1 MQIIRMREITGLP
14 LVNRVLVTAQRMLP
28 GQVIGIH
35 SDRPLLGYEL
45 AAHIQALFT
54 DVKFS
59 ELPTTLDPFVL
70 AAESTL
76 VGSLPYV

>member
-1 MQIIRMREITGLP
+1 M
-14 LVNRVLVTAQRMLP
+14 NRVLVTAQRMLP
-28 GQVIGIH
+28 GQVVGIH

-59 ELPTTLDPFVL
+59 ELPTTLDPIV
-70 AAESTL
+70 
-76 VGSLPYV
+76 

>member
-14 LVNRVLVTAQRMLP
+14 LMNRVLVTAQRMLP
-28 GQVIGIH
+28 GQVVGIH

-54 DVKFS
+54 AVKFS
-59 ELPTTLDPFVL
+59 ELPTTLDPIV
-70 AAESTL
+70 
-76 VGSLPYV
+76 